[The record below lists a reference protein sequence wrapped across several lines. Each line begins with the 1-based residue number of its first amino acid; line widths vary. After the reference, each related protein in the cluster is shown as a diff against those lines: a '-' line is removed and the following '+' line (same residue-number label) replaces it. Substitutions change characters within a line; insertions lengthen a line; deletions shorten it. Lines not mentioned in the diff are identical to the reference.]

1 MIVAPQE
8 EYPLVCIGV
17 SQGSS
22 PNPPVAVEYMN
33 LNSNT
38 SWFTRSGLGKS
49 KHHPGLKNTK
59 ESQKKE
65 SNEMFFSHCDICP
78 TEKPVPDVVQV
89 NQLDG
94 NSLLVLLES
103 KWNTVFELFS
113 LTLVYAFYVKSL

>member
-1 MIVAPQE
+1 MLIKHFDFPLPSPLRVFEMIVAPQE

-38 SWFTRSGLGKS
+38 SWFTRSGL
-49 KHHPGLKNTK
+49 
-59 ESQKKE
+59 
-65 SNEMFFSHCDICP
+65 
-78 TEKPVPDVVQV
+78 EKPVPDVVQV

-103 KWNTVFELFS
+103 KWNTVFELFF